1 VRWVRTQMVI
11 GRTGDQLL
19 TNEAGE
25 TTRYI
30 PGTPGR
36 QTLVLG
42 FPPLTRTTDEHGH
55 AAVWAHSH
63 LSGIFYR
70 TARMLEA
77 GMKPVFVFDGKP
89 PDMKSHELAKRKEG
103 RDAADTDLAAA
114 KEVRNVNS
122 SRGDVRAHWVTLR
135 ARRVTLRA
143 RWVTLRARWV
153 TLRARWV
160 TL

>member
-122 SRGDVRAHWVTLR
+122 SRGDDKSSLGDT
-135 ARRVTLRA
+135 
-143 RWVTLRARWV
+143 
-153 TLRARWV
+153 
-160 TL
+160 